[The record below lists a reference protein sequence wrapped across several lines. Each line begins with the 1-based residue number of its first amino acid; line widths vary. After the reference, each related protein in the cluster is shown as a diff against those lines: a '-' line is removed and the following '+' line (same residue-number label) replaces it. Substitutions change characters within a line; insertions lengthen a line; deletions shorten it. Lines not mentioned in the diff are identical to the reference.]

1 MKTPASVLATLFFTL
16 APAATAIA
24 APAADGKQQATVQDV
39 NPVTFVAAILVFGV
53 AFYILSQTA
62 WPKIV
67 GGLEARENKIRSE
80 IEAAEEAKKKSEEA
94 LSELD
99 RVRSEAKAEA
109 QKMVEA
115 TKAEQARLAADLKI
129 EAEKE
134 LTQLRDSAMR
144 NIEAAKRAALNEI
157 YAESAVL
164 ATNIAE
170 KILEREVNA
179 EDQKRLVDQSVAE
192 FTNQFQHS

>member
-1 MKTPASVLATLFFTL
+1 MKTPASVLATMFVTL
-16 APAATAIA
+16 VPAASAVA
-24 APAADGKQQATVQDV
+24 ADAADGKNQAAVQDW
-39 NPVTFVAAILVFGV
+39 NSVTFFSAIGVFLVAL
-53 AFYILSQTA
+53 YILSKTA

-134 LTQLRDSAMR
+134 LTQLRESAMR